1 VIARIIADGVL
12 SGAVLAIAALGLSL
26 TYAVFR
32 FPNFAHAEYLT
43 AGAYGALVGFGA
55 ALAAGGQ
62 STAVLVAA
70 AVASAFALAV
80 AFVTARLFAP
90 LIAGGRGPALV
101 IASFAAG
108 LLVRNLIV
116 LTFGPTEQHIDR
128 DLEIAA
134 PIAWGVR
141 ATPSEIAIVIAVAA
155 LVLGFHLLLRHTPF
169 GRSLRAVAENP
180 ELAAV
185 TGVAVGRV
193 QILAWTL
200 TGFACAAAGLAL
212 VLLAP
217 VRPDTGYDFLLPAL
231 AAVVLGGL
239 GSIYGTL
246 AGAMIL
252 GLAEAAAVH
261 AGIAEW
267 RQAISF
273 IVIILILL
281 IRPRGILGRSS

>member
-1 VIARIIADGVL
+1 MIARIIADGVL
-12 SGAVLAIAALGLSL
+12 SGAVLCIAALGLSL
-26 TYAVFR
+26 TYAIFR
-32 FPNFAHAEYLT
+32 FPNFAHSEYLT
-43 AGAYGALVGFGA
+43 AGAYGALVGFGSAVA
-55 ALAAGGQ
+55 AFGQSGAVLAA
-62 STAVLVAA
+62 AFVAA
-70 AVASAFALAV
+70 GFTLVVIFA
-80 AFVTARLFAP
+80 TARVFAP
-90 LIAGGRGPALV
+90 LIAGARGPALV

-116 LTFGPTEQHIDR
+116 LAFGPTEQHLER

-134 PIAWGVR
+134 PVAWGAR
-141 ATPSEIAIVIAVAA
+141 ATPTEIAIVAAVAV
-155 LVLGFHLLLRHTPF
+155 LVLGFHLLLRHTSL

-185 TGVAVGRV
+185 TGVAVGQV
-193 QILAWTL
+193 QALAWML
-200 TGFACAAAGLAL
+200 TGIACAAAGVAL
-212 VLLAP
+212 VLLGP

-239 GSIYGTL
+239 GSVYGTL
-246 AGAMIL
+246 AGAMLL

-273 IVIILILL
+273 VVIILILL